1 MPDRDVIIIG
11 AGHNGL
17 TAASLLARAGV
28 DVLCLEKNRYVGGMA
43 STVELFDGY
52 KFEIAGSVVFPIA
65 PYVVA
70 DLELENCGLQP
81 IQREIMSTNIGDPG
95 EPALHMYTDPMRM
108 LQHLA
113 QDHGPD
119 AAEGFA
125 KLAMFVQGPAKALD
139 RFSPCAPPRTLGQ
152 IFDAAKT
159 VAKLVDDSGAELKR
173 VTLGFGNNVKDRTT
187 LDTLTPGKVISDLLL
202 FEVPTAKA
210 SYLDLDLPGENC
222 GVRGT
227 FQFRIPVNAIGKS

>member
-1 MPDRDVIIIG
+1 MPDHDVIVIG

-52 KFEIAGSVVFPIA
+52 HFEIAGSVVFPIA

-70 DLELENCGLQP
+70 DLDLENCGLQP
-81 IQREIMSTNIGDPG
+81 IQREIMATNIGDPG
-95 EPALHMYTDPMRM
+95 EPALHMYSDPMRM

-125 KLAMFVQGPAKALD
+125 KLAMFVQGPARALD
-139 RFSPCAPPRTLGQ
+139 RFNPCSPPRSLGQ

-159 VAKLVDDSGAELKR
+159 VEE
-173 VTLGFGNNVKDRTT
+173 RTRC
-187 LDTLTPGKVISDLLL
+187 GS
-202 FEVPTAKA
+202 A
-210 SYLDLDLPGENC
+210 SS
-222 GVRGT
+222 
-227 FQFRIPVNAIGKS
+227 AA